1 MCDDES
7 VLTVLGGGADHLLAP
22 HATPHLGEGRH
33 LDVVAGEGLQVLQS
47 QLRVCGLLAED
58 DIRAWPR

>member
-1 MCDDES
+1 MFS
-7 VLTVLGGGADHLLAP
+7 VLTILGSGANHLLAP
-22 HATPHLGEGRH
+22 HSAPHLGEGCH

-58 DIRAWPR
+58 EI